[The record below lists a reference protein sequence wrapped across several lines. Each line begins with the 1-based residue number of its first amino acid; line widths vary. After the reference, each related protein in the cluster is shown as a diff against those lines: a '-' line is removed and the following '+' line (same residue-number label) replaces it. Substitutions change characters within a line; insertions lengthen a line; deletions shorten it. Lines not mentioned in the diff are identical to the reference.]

1 MTYGDGRDQ
10 GLPGVAV
17 LVAMQGVVAAASLV
31 VEIVAG
37 RMLAPY
43 VGMSLYTWTSVIA
56 VVLAG
61 FSAGHW
67 AGGRMAEAPPR
78 RALLLTGWSM
88 AGAALSTAAAVFVL
102 RLAAG
107 PVIAAMQSPVGAIVA
122 LSMLVFFLPSF
133 FAGIPAPVLAQ
144 IAVLARP
151 GQTGRALGAM
161 FAAGAVGAIGGT
173 LLAGFLFISWL
184 GSAGTLAAV
193 TAAYAGLA
201 ALCFALAGRIAPV
214 GRWAVLGLAVLL
226 PLGVA
231 GAGLARP
238 DPCTEESDYFCIRVI
253 EEPGAPGVGPTRLM
267 VLDHLVHGISS
278 RDNPSEMLTYH
289 AAALDALA
297 RARMAGRDR
306 FGAFFIGGGT
316 YSIPRSW
323 AATRPGAEVTVAEID
338 PVVTRVAA
346 REFWFDPASARVL
359 NDDARRAL
367 LTRPDSYDVIIGDA
381 FTDIAV
387 PPHLITREFFELV
400 ESRLTGEGIYL
411 MNVIDHM
418 DRLQALTAIA
428 RTLGEVF
435 PVVEIWANP
444 DAIGVENRQVFILL
458 AGRSASPFSALRT
471 LSPEGYRVVRFA
483 RDARDQL
490 LAETAS
496 PVLTDNYAP
505 IDRLLGHGDWAER

>member
-1 MTYGDGRDQ
+1 MTFSDRQEQ
-10 GLPGVAV
+10 GLPGAAV
-17 LVAMQGVVAAASLV
+17 LVGMQAVVAAASLV

-67 AGGRMAEAPPR
+67 AGGRLAEAAPR
-78 RALLLTGWSM
+78 RALILTGWSM
-88 AGAALSTAAAVFVL
+88 AGAALSTAAAVFLL

-107 PVIAAMQSPVGAIVA
+107 PVITAAQGPVSAIVA
-122 LSMLVFFLPSF
+122 LTTTVFFLPSF

-184 GSAGTLAAV
+184 GSVGTLAAV
-193 TAAYAGLA
+193 TLAYAALA
-201 ALCFALAGRIAPV
+201 ALCFGLAGRIAPV
-214 GRWAVLGLAVLL
+214 GRWAVLALAVLL

-253 EEPGAPGVGPTRLM
+253 DEEGAPGDLRRLM

-278 RDNPSEMLTYH
+278 REKPADMLTYH

-297 RARMAGRDR
+297 RSRMAGRER
-306 FGAFFIGGGT
+306 FSAFFIGGGT

-338 PVVTRVAA
+338 PVVTEVAA
-346 REFWFDPASARVL
+346 RDFWFDPASALVL
-359 NDDARRAL
+359 NEDARRAL
-367 LTRPDSYDVIIGDA
+367 LTRPETYDVIIGDA
-381 FTDIAV
+381 FTDIAA

-400 ESRLTGEGIYL
+400 ESRLTGDGIYL

-418 DRLQALTAIA
+418 DRLQAVTAIA

-435 PVVEIWANP
+435 PVVELWADP
-444 DAIGVENRQVFILL
+444 DSIGVENRQVFILL
-458 AGRSASPFSALRT
+458 AGRTESPFSGLRT
-471 LSPEGYRVVRFA
+471 LSPEGYRVARFA
-483 RDARDQL
+483 REARDQL
-490 LAETAS
+490 LAETDS
-496 PVLTDNYAP
+496 PVLTDDYAP
-505 IDRLLGHGDWAER
+505 IDRLLGSGDWAER